1 MTASVFLYY
10 KKCINNHKR
19 KEKNEVA
26 LTLIKVKNLFSVLTW
41 NLLMIKEIVTEIQ
54 TYVMLYIENI
64 RNGVQGSCS
73 IIWTQSV
80 QQNFL

>member
-1 MTASVFLYY
+1 MV
-10 KKCINNHKR
+10 
-19 KEKNEVA
+19 
-26 LTLIKVKNLFSVLTW
+26 
-41 NLLMIKEIVTEIQ
+41 KEIVTEIQ

-73 IIWTQSV
+73 IIWTQPV

>member
-1 MTASVFLYY
+1 MTASVVLYY

-19 KEKNEVA
+19 KKWSC
-26 LTLIKVKNLFSVLTW
+26 IIFDKGKKSFSVLTW
-41 NLLMIKEIVTEIQ
+41 NLLMVKEIVTEIQ

-73 IIWTQSV
+73 IIWTKPV
-80 QQNFL
+80 QQHFL